1 MHSYRRRQWPNAILR
16 ISKQE
21 QHRFRSKELAVGRQQ
36 TTRPRT
42 AENIQH
48 QCESH
53 GQWHAA
59 ALCKLCISVFLTY
72 FWTGNLNC
80 VVFPTQLTKTFV
92 IEVVNENES
101 PISVTLTDSNGQ
113 LSFSLNSPEV
123 NENSA
128 IGTAV
133 GTIEARD
140 PDAGEKIVFTLTD
153 SANGLFNISTVSQGS
168 CSSVSG
174 IQVNPVWKRN

>member
-1 MHSYRRRQWPNAILR
+1 MKMSLQ
-16 ISKQE
+16 
-21 QHRFRSKELAVGRQQ
+21 
-36 TTRPRT
+36 
-42 AENIQH
+42 
-48 QCESH
+48 
-53 GQWHAA
+53 
-59 ALCKLCISVFLTY
+59 SV
-72 FWTGNLNC
+72 
-80 VVFPTQLTKTFV
+80 
-92 IEVVNENES
+92 
-101 PISVTLTDSNGQ
+101 TDSNGQ